1 MLVTLEGT
9 FATNAQEVHA
19 QIQVVISHFFFNTSL
34 LLGKLTLIASCNQ
47 SQEVH

>member
-19 QIQVVISHFFFNTSL
+19 QIQVVNSFFFFQYFPFAWKVNSNCL
-34 LLGKLTLIASCNQ
+34 L
-47 SQEVH
+47 